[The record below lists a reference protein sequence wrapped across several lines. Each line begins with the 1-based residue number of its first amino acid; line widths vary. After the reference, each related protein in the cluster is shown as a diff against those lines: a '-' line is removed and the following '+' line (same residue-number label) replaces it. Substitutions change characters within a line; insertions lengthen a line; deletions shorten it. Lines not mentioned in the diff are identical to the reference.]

1 MKQHS
6 PKFPETKTTSR
17 GIPRFSKKKF
27 PGSFLSIQLFF
38 RNFLNFRLNG
48 LYFGNSTAFEISA
61 ALPNFRKFWLSLS
74 VALFWCV
81 VAKQIALPYFK
92 FFLYLA

>member
-1 MKQHS
+1 M
-6 PKFPETKTTSR
+6 
-17 GIPRFSKKKF
+17 
-27 PGSFLSIQLFF
+27 QLFF

-81 VAKQIALPYFK
+81 VAKQIALLLLQV
-92 FFLYLA
+92 FFVSGLEIMQP